1 MKCFFIAQ
9 INIHDQAGYDEYLA
23 GFDQV
28 FDRFR
33 GEVLAVDD
41 HSTTLEGDWPYRRTV
56 VIQFPDKQEAL
67 RWYHSAA
74 YQKLAKQRWQ
84 AASANIVL
92 VEGES

>member
-9 INIHDQAGYDEYLA
+9 INIHDQAEYDEYLA

-41 HSTTLEGDWPYRRTV
+41 NSTTLEGNWPYRRTV
-56 VIQFPDKQEAL
+56 LIQFPDKREAL
-67 RWYHSAA
+67 RWYHSTD
-74 YQKLAKQRWQ
+74 YQKLAKHRWQ